1 MLRFFFTL
9 FLHVNSHGSMIF
21 ISHRFLPDR
30 PRPFLIDSQDSRT
43 PLLAGLLLLVAPLER
58 RGGGVV
64 PTDVVEVL
72 DLVDPDDPV
81 LAGERLVKDVERWA
95 DLGELRATDSVLGLS
110 RGEEGVVV
118 VVGHLVPVVVVSK
131 GKMKT
136 R

>member
-9 FLHVNSHGSMIF
+9 FLHVKSHGSIIL